1 MRLHN
6 GSSIKVSMLS
16 FVFFKSLFEISN
28 ICSIFLSS
36 CCEVVFSVSVAK
48 SLALWFVSSVHTTL
62 SVFSVGC
69 QNLKMT
75 ILCLFMKQTNSLSL
89 EIVKASHLSVLFD

>member
-1 MRLHN
+1 
-6 GSSIKVSMLS
+6 
-16 FVFFKSLFEISN
+16 
-28 ICSIFLSS
+28 
-36 CCEVVFSVSVAK
+36 
-48 SLALWFVSSVHTTL
+48 LWFVSSVHTTL